1 MTDLSGLVDLLLKYL
16 GMPLMAFQVY
26 LHRNQVSH
34 MTQIAVLKAEAE
46 AREKAR
52 DEERKAT
59 SKQLDQI
66 VSMLQA
72 LSSRI
77 DTMSAKDR

>member
-1 MTDLSGLVDLLLKYL
+1 MEVLSLVDLLVKYL
-16 GMPLMAFQVY
+16 GMPLLAWNVY
-26 LHRNQVSH
+26 LHKIQVAH
-34 MTQIAVLKAEAE
+34 MTQLAVLKAEAE

-66 VSMLQA
+66 VNMLQA
-72 LSSRI
+72 MSGRI
-77 DTMSAKDR
+77 DSMASKER

>member
-1 MTDLSGLVDLLLKYL
+1 MEVLPFLDMVLRYAA
-16 GMPLMAFQVY
+16 MPLLAWNAY
-26 LHRNQVSH
+26 LHKIQVDH

-66 VSMLQA
+66 VNMLQA
-72 LSSRI
+72 MSGRI
-77 DTMSAKDR
+77 DSIASKDR

>member
-1 MTDLSGLVDLLLKYL
+1 MEVLSLVDLLVKYL
-16 GMPLMAFQVY
+16 GMPLLGWNVY
-26 LHRNQVSH
+26 LHKIQVGH

-66 VSMLQA
+66 VNMLQA
-72 LSSRI
+72 MSGRI
-77 DTMSAKDR
+77 DSMASKER